1 MPFAQK
7 VSAQGAKQ
15 QEFEEISLRDTTRRL
30 RRASEEEQAAIRAAG
45 LGIPYLDLNIFP
57 VSTDTLS
64 ILPED
69 VSRYGSIAVIQKSG
83 RDLKVGVPDPN
94 NPATKE
100 VLDRLEKEEGFRLKI
115 YIISRTSLERALER
129 YKQISLS
136 STLDDMMLTLSGKDL
151 EKFEKDIKELMDLK
165 KRIRELPTTEVL
177 NVIIAGAIKLDASD
191 IHTEPQKEDVRI
203 RYRLDG
209 VLHDIVH
216 IPYSYYPY
224 VISRVKMLAGLK
236 LNIRDRSQD
245 GRFTI
250 KTSTSEIDVRVSI
263 LPGNYGENVVMRLL
277 NQDAVGLKL
286 EELGLRGRAF
296 EQLID
301 QLTKPNGMIL
311 NTGPTGSGKTTTLY
325 ACILRVNTPDT
336 KIITIEDPIE
346 YRLAGV
352 AQTQVHKERGY
363 DFANGLRAIVRQDP
377 DVILVGEI
385 RDEETGDIAVHASLT
400 GHLVLSS
407 LHTNS
412 AAGAIPRLID
422 LGIRPTLITPSI
434 NAIIAQRLVRVLCPY
449 CKEEYVPAKE
459 TIESM
464 GRFLSIISPK
474 AGIEIPKN
482 INTLYR
488 SKGCPRCKGLGY
500 KGRIGIFEIFEIN
513 KDTEK
518 LVLEMAPASDLL
530 AAAMESGMIT
540 MLQDGILKAV
550 EGITSME
557 EVERTTG
564 SGQYL
569 QELYEKIMV
578 QLLSLQLK
586 VTSQHIKEVLA
597 CEYDAKRMG
606 ELIQKAN
613 NKEILS
619 YVAAGG
625 LSFDAGDIHM
635 EPQGDIIKIR
645 YRIDGILEDIAQ
657 IKAKDYL
664 PILAQIKLLAGLKT
678 DSHEAVQDSR
688 FGINLEETL
697 RDIPNKQIDV
707 RVSIITGGYGE
718 TVVMRLLHK
727 SARALEVANIGF
739 RPNLLDRLL
748 RETEKPNGLILN
760 TGPTGSGKTTTLY
773 SLLNGLN
780 KPEVKIITVE
790 DPIEYRLAGVLQT
803 QVSEE
808 EGYDFASALRAL
820 LRQNPD
826 IMMIGEIR
834 DEETAKIAIQASLTG
849 HLVLSTLHTN
859 SAVASIQRL
868 INMNIDP
875 TDIATATNAMMAQR
889 LVRRLCPKCKKQVAP
904 KPEDK
909 KKLEDVL
916 ATITPATGMKV
927 PASVDMLYEPVGCPA
942 CKNLGFSGRFPV
954 AELMIM
960 TPTLEEMVSRFMI
973 TSEIEKK
980 AMEEGMLTMTQD
992 AALQI
997 AAGETS
1003 LKEAARVTEL

>member
-7 VSAQGAKQ
+7 VSAKGQ
-15 QEFEEISLRDTTRRL
+15 QEFEEINLRDTTRRL

-45 LGIPYLDLNIFP
+45 LGLPYLDLNIFP
-57 VSTDTLS
+57 VALDTLN

-69 VSRYGSIAVIQKSG
+69 VSRYGIIAVIQKSG
-83 RDLKVGVPDPN
+83 RDLKIGVAEPK
-94 NPATKE
+94 NPATLE
-100 VLDRLEKEEGFRLKI
+100 VIDRLEKEEGFRLII
-115 YIISRTSLERALER
+115 YIVSRTSLERAWDR
-129 YKQISLS
+129 YKQVSLS
-136 STLDDMMLTLSGKDL
+136 SSLEDMMLTLSGKDL
-151 EKFEKDIKELMDLK
+151 EKFEKDIKELIDLK

-216 IPYSYYPY
+216 IPYNYYPY

-250 KTSTSEIDVRVSI
+250 KTSTSEIDVRVSV

-286 EELGLRGRAF
+286 EDLGLRGRAF

-325 ACILRVNTPDT
+325 ACILRVNSPDT

-400 GHLVLSS
+400 GHLVLST

-434 NAIIAQRLVRVLCPY
+434 NAIIAQRLVRKLCPY
-449 CKEEYVPAKE
+449 CREEYVPAKE

-474 AGIEIPKN
+474 AGVEIPKN
-482 INTLYR
+482 MNTLYR
-488 SKGCPRCKGLGY
+488 AKGCPRCKGLGY

-518 LVLEMAPASDLL
+518 LVLEMAPATDLL
-530 AAAMESGMIT
+530 AAAMESGMVT

-564 SGQYL
+564 TGQYL

-586 VTSQHIKEVLA
+586 ITGKQIKEVLD

-606 ELIQKAN
+606 DLIQKAN

-645 YRIDGILEDIAQ
+645 YRIDGILEDITQ

-739 RPNLLDRLL
+739 RPQLLERLM

-889 LVRRLCPKCKKQVAP
+889 LVRRLCPKCKKQVIP

-916 ATITPATGMKV
+916 ATIQPATGMKP
-927 PASVDMLYEPVGCPA
+927 PASIDHLYEPAGCKE

-954 AELMIM
+954 AEIMIM
-960 TPTLEEMVSRFMI
+960 TPVLEEMVSRFMI

-980 AMEEGMLTMTQD
+980 AMEEGMLSMTQD

-1003 LKEAARVTEL
+1003 LTEAARVTEL

>member
-1 MPFAQK
+1 MPFAQR
-7 VSAQGAKQ
+7 VSGNDQK
-15 QEFEEISLRDTTRRL
+15 EFEEIALRDTTRRL
-30 RRASEEEQAAIRAAG
+30 NRASEEEQAAIRAAG
-45 LGIPYLDLNIFP
+45 LGLPYLDLNIFP
-57 VSTDTLS
+57 VGTETLGLLPEEIARYGKLS
-64 ILPED
+64 I
-69 VSRYGSIAVIQKSG
+69 IQKSG
-83 RDLKVGVPDPN
+83 RDVKVAVI
-94 NPATKE
+94 NPSDTATTE
-100 VLDRLEKEEGFRLKI
+100 VIEKLENEEGYHCRI
-115 YIISRTSLERALER
+115 YIVSKTSLERTWER
-129 YKQISLS
+129 YKQFSLS
-136 STLDDMMLTLSGKDL
+136 TSLEDMMLTLSGKDL
-151 EKFEKDIKELMDLK
+151 EKFENDIKELIDLK

-216 IPYSYYPY
+216 IPYNYYPY

-250 KTSTSEIDVRVSI
+250 KTSATEIDVRVSV

-286 EELGLRGRAF
+286 EDLGLRGRAF
-296 EQLID
+296 EQLIT
-301 QLTKPNGMIL
+301 QLSKPNGMIL

-325 ACILRVNTPDT
+325 ACILRVNNPDT

-346 YRLAGV
+346 YRLDGV
-352 AQTQVHKERGY
+352 AQTQVHKEKGY

-385 RDEETGDIAVHASLT
+385 RDEETGDIAIHASLT
-400 GHLVLSS
+400 GHLVLST

-434 NAIIAQRLVRVLCPY
+434 NAVIAQRLVRVLCPY
-449 CKEEYVPAKE
+449 CKEEYVPAPE
-459 TIESM
+459 TLESM

-482 INTLYR
+482 IKTLFR
-488 SKGCPRCKGLGY
+488 AKGCQKCKGLGY

-518 LVLEMAPASDLL
+518 LVLEMAPATDLL
-530 AAAMESGMIT
+530 AAAMESGMVT

-550 EGITSME
+550 EGLTSME

-564 SGQYL
+564 TGQYL
-569 QELYEKIMV
+569 QEIYEKIMV

-586 VTSQHIKEVLA
+586 VSSQQIKEVYD
-597 CEYDAKRMG
+597 CEYDPNKMG
-606 ELIQKAN
+606 AIVQKAN

-625 LSFDAGDIHM
+625 LIFDAGDIHM

-645 YRIDGILEDIAQ
+645 YRIDGILQDISQ
-657 IKAKDYL
+657 IKGKDYL
-664 PILAQIKLLAGLKT
+664 PILAQIKMLSGLKT

-688 FGINLEETL
+688 FGINLEEPI
-697 RDIPNKQIDV
+697 RDIPNKQVDV

-727 SARALEVANIGF
+727 SAQALETEKIGF
-739 RPNLLDRLL
+739 RPQLMERLL
-748 RETEKPNGLILN
+748 REIEKPNGLILN

-773 SLLNGLN
+773 SLLNRLN

-790 DPIEYRLAGVLQT
+790 DPIEYRLAGILQT

-808 EGYDFASALRAL
+808 EGYDFALALRAL

-834 DEETAKIAIQASLTG
+834 DEETGKIAIQASLTG

-889 LVRRLCPKCKKQVAP
+889 LVRRLCPDCKKKVPVTP
-904 KPEDK
+904 KDK
-909 KKLEDVL
+909 QKLEAAL
-916 ATITPATGMKV
+916 STIQ
-927 PASVDMLYEPVGCPA
+927 PASGFKNPGPVEFLYEPVGCEK
-942 CKNLGFSGRFPV
+942 CKNIGFKGRFPV
-954 AELMIM
+954 AEIM
-960 TPTLEEMVSRFMI
+960 VMSPTLEEMVSRFMI

-992 AALQI
+992 AALRI
-997 AAGETS
+997 FDGETS
-1003 LKEAARVTEL
+1003 LAEAARVTEL

>member
-1 MPFAQK
+1 MAFSK
-7 VSAQGAKQ
+7 RVSSEDTR
-15 QEFEEISLRDTTRRL
+15 EFEEISLRDTTRRL
-30 RRASEEEQAAIRAAG
+30 RRVSEEEQAAIRAASLG
-45 LGIPYLDLNIFP
+45 LPYLDLNIFP
-57 VSTDTLS
+57 VGVETLS
-64 ILPED
+64 LIPEE
-69 VSRYGSIAVIQKSG
+69 VSRFGKVCVIQKSG
-83 RDLKVGVPDPN
+83 RDLKIGLNDPN
-94 NPATKE
+94 DPSTKE
-100 VLDRLEKEEGFRLKI
+100 VLEKLEKEEGYNFRL
-115 YIISRTSLERALER
+115 YIISKTSLERAWER
-129 YKQISLS
+129 YKQANLATSLE
-136 STLDDMMLTLSGKDL
+136 DMMLTLSGKDL

-177 NVIIAGAIKLDASD
+177 NVIIAGAIKLEASD
-191 IHTEPQKEDVRI
+191 IHTEPQKEDVRV

-216 IPYSYYPY
+216 IPYNYYPY
-224 VISRVKMLAGLK
+224 VLSRVKMLSGLK
-236 LNIRDRSQD
+236 LNIRDRAQD
-245 GRFTI
+245 GRFAI
-250 KTSTSEIDVRVSI
+250 KTSNAEIDVRVSV

-286 EELGLRGRAF
+286 EELGLKGRAF
-296 EQLID
+296 EQLTSQI
-301 QLTKPNGMIL
+301 TKPNGMIL

-325 ACILRVNTPDT
+325 ACLMRINSPDT

-346 YRLAGV
+346 YRLPGV
-352 AQTQVHKERGY
+352 AQTQVHKEKGY
-363 DFANGLRAIVRQDP
+363 DFANGLRSIVRQDP

-400 GHLVLSS
+400 GHLVFST

-412 AAGAIPRLID
+412 ASGAVPRLID
-422 LGIRPTLITPSI
+422 LGIRPTLIAPSI
-434 NAIIAQRLVRVLCPY
+434 NCVIAQRLVRKLCPY
-449 CKEEYVPAKE
+449 CREEYVPAKE
-459 TIESM
+459 TLESM

-474 AGIEIPKN
+474 AGVEIPKN
-482 INTLYR
+482 IKTLFR
-488 SKGCPRCKGLGY
+488 AKGCPRCKGIGF
-500 KGRIGIFEIFEIN
+500 KGRIGIFEVFEIN
-513 KDTEK
+513 KETEK
-518 LVLEMAPASDLL
+518 LVLDMAPASDLL

-540 MLQDGILKAV
+540 MLQDGILKAT

-557 EVERTTG
+557 EVQRVTG
-564 SGQYL
+564 TGQYL
-569 QELYEKIMV
+569 QEIYERIMT

-586 VTSQHIKEVLA
+586 VTSKQIKEVLA
-597 CEYDAKRMG
+597 SEFDPAKMAV
-606 ELIQKAN
+606 LIQKAS
-613 NKEILS
+613 NKEILN
-619 YVAAGG
+619 YVVAGG

-635 EPQGDIIKIR
+635 EPQGDVIKIR
-645 YRIDGILEDIAQ
+645 YRIDGILQDITEV
-657 IKAKDYL
+657 KGKDYL
-664 PILAQIKLLAGLKT
+664 PILGQIKLLAGLRT

-688 FGINLEETL
+688 FGISIEEPI
-697 RDIPNKQIDV
+697 RDITNKQIDV

-727 SARALEVANIGF
+727 SARALEVETIGF
-739 RPNLLDRLL
+739 RPQLLDRLL
-748 RETEKPNGLILN
+748 KGIDKPNGIILN

-773 SLLNGLN
+773 SLLNRLN

-803 QVSEE
+803 QVSTE

-875 TDIATATNAMMAQR
+875 TDIATATNVMMAQR
-889 LVRRLCPKCKKQVAP
+889 LLRRLCPHCKKQVVP
-904 KPEDK
+904 SPQDK
-909 KKLEDVL
+909 QKLEEAL
-916 ATITPATGMKV
+916 STIRPATGIPAIQKV
-927 PASVDMLYEPVGCPA
+927 EHIYEPVGCKE
-942 CKNLGFSGRFPV
+942 CKNMGFSGRFPV
-954 AELMIM
+954 AEIM
-960 TPTLEEMVSRFMI
+960 VMSPTLEEMVSRFMI
-973 TSEIEKK
+973 TSEIEKQ

-992 AALQI
+992 AALQV

-1003 LKEAARVTEL
+1003 VSEAARATEL

>member
-7 VSAQGAKQ
+7 VSQQ
-15 QEFEEISLRDTTRRL
+15 QNQEFEEIALRDTTRRL
-30 RRASEEEQAAIRAAG
+30 SRASEEEQAAIRAAG
-45 LGIPYLDLNIFP
+45 LGLPYLDLNIFP
-57 VSTDTLS
+57 VGTETLS
-64 ILPED
+64 ILPEE
-69 VSRYGSIAVIQKSG
+69 VARYGKLTVIQKSG
-83 RDLKVGVPDPN
+83 RDIKVGVLNPN
-94 NPATKE
+94 DTATTE
-100 VLDRLEKEEGFRLKI
+100 VIEKLEEEEGYRCKI
-115 YIISRTSLERALER
+115 YVVSRTSLERTWER
-129 YKQISLS
+129 YKQFSLS
-136 STLDDMMLTLSGKDL
+136 SSLEDMMLTLSGKDL

-191 IHTEPQKEDVRI
+191 IHTEPQKDDVRI

-216 IPYSYYPY
+216 IPYNFYPY
-224 VISRVKMLAGLK
+224 VISRVKMLSGLK

-250 KTSTSEIDVRVSI
+250 KTSTSEIDVRVSV

-286 EELGLRGRAF
+286 EELGLRGRPF
-296 EQLID
+296 EQLIT
-301 QLTKPNGMIL
+301 QLSKPNGMIL

-325 ACILRVNTPDT
+325 AAILRVNTPDT

-352 AQTQVHKERGY
+352 AQTQVHKEKGY

-400 GHLVLSS
+400 GHLVLST

-412 AAGAIPRLID
+412 AAGAIPRLVD
-422 LGIRPTLITPSI
+422 LGIRPTLITPAI
-434 NAIIAQRLVRVLCPY
+434 NAVIAQRLVRVLCPY

-459 TIESM
+459 TLESM

-474 AGIEIPKN
+474 AGVEVPKN
-482 INTLYR
+482 INTLFR
-488 SKGCPRCKGLGY
+488 PKGCPKCKGLGY

-518 LVLEMAPASDLL
+518 LVLDMAPASDLL
-530 AAAMESGMIT
+530 TAAMESGMIT

-550 EGITSME
+550 EGTTSME

-564 SGQYL
+564 TGQYL
-569 QELYEKIMV
+569 QEIYEKIMV

-586 VTSQHIKEVLA
+586 VNTNQIKEVLD
-597 CEYDAKRMG
+597 CGYDPAKMAAI
-606 ELIQKAN
+606 IQKAN
-613 NKEILS
+613 NKEILA

-645 YRIDGILEDIAQ
+645 YRIDGILQDITQ

-664 PILAQIKLLAGLKT
+664 PILAQIKLLSGLKT

-688 FGINLEETL
+688 FGINLEQTI
-697 RDIPNKQIDV
+697 RDIPNKNIDV

-727 SARALEVANIGF
+727 AAQALETEKIGF
-739 RPNLLDRLL
+739 RPQLMERLL
-748 RETEKPNGLILN
+748 REIEKPNGLILN

-773 SLLNGLN
+773 SLLNRLN

-790 DPIEYRLAGVLQT
+790 DPIEYRLAGILQT

-834 DEETAKIAIQASLTG
+834 DEETGKIAIQASLTG

-889 LVRRLCPKCKKQVAP
+889 LVRRLCPECKKKVPATP
-904 KPEDK
+904 KDK
-909 KKLEDVL
+909 EKLESVL
-916 ATITPATGMKV
+916 KTIQPATGFKDPGPV
-927 PASVDMLYEPVGCPA
+927 EFVYEPVGCEK
-942 CKNLGFSGRFPV
+942 CKNIGFKGRFPV
-954 AELMIM
+954 AEIMAM

-992 AALQI
+992 AALYI

-1003 LKEAARVTEL
+1003 LAEAARVTEL